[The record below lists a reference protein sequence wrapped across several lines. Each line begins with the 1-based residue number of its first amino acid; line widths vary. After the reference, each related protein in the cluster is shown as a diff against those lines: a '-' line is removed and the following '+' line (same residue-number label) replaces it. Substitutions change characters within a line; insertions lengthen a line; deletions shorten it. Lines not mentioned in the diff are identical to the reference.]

1 MEQIR
6 VAILGSGNIGTDL
19 MYKLK
24 RSSLLDPVIM
34 AGIIPESEGLAR
46 ARQEGLAITTEG
58 IDGLLKQA
66 RTISISFLTPPQQ
79 APTKNMRRCC
89 ARPRK
94 SPSI

>member
-1 MEQIR
+1 MEKTA

-24 RSSLLDPVIM
+24 RSSLLHPVIM

-58 IDGLLKQA
+58 IDGLLKQKED
-66 RTISISFLTPPQQ
+66 F
-79 APTKNMRRCC
+79 
-89 ARPRK
+89 
-94 SPSI
+94 